1 MTKQKLY
8 LNHLA
13 KEMLF
18 GYIEGVDWVGD
29 YTDKNNNLLNEE
41 EQNDFYSKVM
51 DWINSYNKLYNG
63 KFANIETKDKQ
74 VFNFIQCQAFAQ
86 ADLIQKEVLRFSN
99 DPADLFEEYWCYKT
113 NKQKIRVKKNKEEEH
128 KNYVQAVKQL
138 EKLSNLNVQ

>member
-1 MTKQKLY
+1 MTKKKIY

-29 YTDKNNNLLNEE
+29 YTDENNNLLNQE

-63 KFANIETKDKQ
+63 KFSNIEIKDNQ
-74 VFNFIQCQAFAQ
+74 AFNLIQGEAFAQ

-113 NKQKIRVKKNKEEEH
+113 NKQKIRVKKKKEVEH
-128 KNYVQAVKQL
+128 KNYIQAVKQL
-138 EKLSNLNVQ
+138 DKLSNLKL

>member
-1 MTKQKLY
+1 MTKQKIY

-29 YTDKNNNLLNEE
+29 YTDENNNLLNEK
-41 EQNDFYSKVM
+41 EQDDFYSKVM
-51 DWINSYNKLYNG
+51 DWVNSYNKLYNG
-63 KFANIETKDKQ
+63 KFANIEIKDNQ
-74 VFNFIQCQAFAQ
+74 AFNLIRGEAFAQ

-113 NKQKIRVKKNKEEEH
+113 NKQKIRVKKKKELEH
-128 KNYVQAVKQL
+128 KNYIQAVKQL
-138 EKLSNLNVQ
+138 DKLSNLKL

>member
-18 GYIEGVDWVGD
+18 GYIEGVDWVSD
-29 YTDKNNNLLNEE
+29 YTDENNNLLNEE

-63 KFANIETKDKQ
+63 KFSNIQIKDDQ
-74 VFNFIQCQAFAQ
+74 VFNLIRGEAFAQ

-99 DPADLFEEYWCYKT
+99 DPANLFEEYWCYKT

-138 EKLSNLNVQ
+138 EKLSDLNVQ